1 MADDGSAPSV
11 ASGGAPLRPRSPF
24 ALGDRYDKALAE
36 AIIGLFKAQIIH
48 HLMPLTGFSVM
59 SRDEPEILR

>member
-1 MADDGSAPSV
+1 
-11 ASGGAPLRPRSPF
+11 
-24 ALGDRYDKALAE
+24 LAE

-59 SRDEPEILR
+59 SCDEPEIFR